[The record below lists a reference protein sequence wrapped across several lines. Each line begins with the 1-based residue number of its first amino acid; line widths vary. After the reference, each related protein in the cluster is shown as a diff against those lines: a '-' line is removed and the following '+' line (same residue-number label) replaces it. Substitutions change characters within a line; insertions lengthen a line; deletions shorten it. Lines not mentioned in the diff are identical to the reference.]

1 VNRVPC
7 NWDLTLIPRQCKI
20 VSIGTE
26 VLRVAQLFCTQLD
39 GVQLPTAPRKNQPGY
54 GILGGNMAKGGY
66 KIGGDTFTRA
76 KRAVR
81 KWAGAK
87 KNTNL

>member
-1 VNRVPC
+1 
-7 NWDLTLIPRQCKI
+7 
-20 VSIGTE
+20 
-26 VLRVAQLFCTQLD
+26 
-39 GVQLPTAPRKNQPGY
+39 
-54 GILGGNMAKGGY
+54 MAKGGY